1 MTKYETIQNVIDNM
15 TDSELIKLHNSYCDT
30 NCYTDDFIY
39 SMSEF
44 DDIEDGRT
52 PSEVAGDI
60 CSDFS
65 INDRYFYSDCYGLHS
80 FNYAG
85 DAVNNVI
92 FIHDIIRYMINSY
105 DYLENDDI
113 IDAVDELEA
122 TAGGYVATVGFI
134 RTVRPDD
141 HDIAYFLTNQD
152 GETVRTFSR
161 YDNKEDIAEYCGTYS
176 EDPENKDL
184 ILWAAV
190 DDKPFEVVTIYEYD
204 PEYNYYEYN

>member
-1 MTKYETIQNVIDNM
+1 MIYDTIKEVIDNM
-15 TDSELIKLHNSYCDT
+15 TDSELIKLHNSYCNT
-30 NCYTDDFIY
+30 NRYDDDFIY

-44 DDIEDGRT
+44 DDIEDGRK
-52 PSEVAGDI
+52 PSEIAGDL

-85 DAVNNVI
+85 DAVDNVI
-92 FIHDIIRYMINSY
+92 FVNDIIRYMINSY

-113 IDAVDELEA
+113 IDAVDELKA

-134 RTVRPDD
+134 RTTPPDD

-161 YDNKEDIAEYCGTYS
+161 YDDKDDMSEYCGTYS
-176 EDPENKDL
+176 EDAENKDL

-190 DDKPFEVVTIYEYD
+190 DNKPFEVVTIYEYD